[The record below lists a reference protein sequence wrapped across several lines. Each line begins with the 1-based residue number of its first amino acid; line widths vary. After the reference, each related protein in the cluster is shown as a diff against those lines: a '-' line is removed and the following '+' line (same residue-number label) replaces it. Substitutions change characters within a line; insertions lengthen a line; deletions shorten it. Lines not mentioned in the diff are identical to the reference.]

1 MRRTR
6 SNPDDDGV
14 TAPDPERE
22 RLFQSVFNSSLLE
35 EVAEAISA
43 ASESHRDFYVERR
56 GDQWRWSFATRGGG
70 YPLLRSTASFLR
82 MDYSSLGGVGS
93 RVVGDEWCVQI
104 VQTDTEPDA
113 WVVLTFDGPVAADQ
127 VALRALTELEK
138 DGAPQ

>member
-1 MRRTR
+1 M
-6 SNPDDDGV
+6 SNPYYDGV

-56 GDQWRWSFATRGGG
+56 GDQWRWSFATRRRVPAAPFHGVVLADGLLLVGRSWFTSGGG
-70 YPLLRSTASFLR
+70 RI
-82 MDYSSLGGVGS
+82 V
-93 RVVGDEWCVQI
+93 VQI